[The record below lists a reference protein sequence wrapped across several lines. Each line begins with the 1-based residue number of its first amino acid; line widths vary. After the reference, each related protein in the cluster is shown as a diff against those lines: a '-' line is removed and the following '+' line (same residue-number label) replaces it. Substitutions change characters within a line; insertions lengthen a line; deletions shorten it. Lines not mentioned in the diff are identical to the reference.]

1 MQAHTQLRQRAGT
14 LHRIDRGG
22 AGHHQAGGVQAAGAV
37 GALDRFVDRLRQ
49 AEVIGGEGDAR
60 RGQAT
65 R

>member
-1 MQAHTQLRQRAGT
+1 
-14 LHRIDRGG
+14 
-22 AGHHQAGGVQAAGAV
+22 VQAAGAV